1 MTRPF
6 RFGTQVRGLPARD
19 WAAHARRIE
28 SLGYSSALVPDHFQG
43 QWEPVAFQAAAAA
56 VTERLRVGTLV
67 YGIDYRHPVVL
78 AMSAAT
84 VQLLSGGRCEF
95 GLGAGWM
102 ESDYVEAGIPYERAG
117 LRIERLEEAL
127 QIVKAMWRGETSFE
141 GEHYTVREIAG
152 AVDPLPE
159 TPPAILVGGGGKR
172 LLGVAARH
180 ADIVGINPKVAAG
193 KIDKRAVADGS
204 AERTA
209 EKVRW
214 VREAAEAAGRD
225 FDAIE
230 LNALVFAT
238 AIVDDPSG
246 VREAL
251 AKNSGM
257 SVDEV
262 ARCPLYLTGSANEIR
277 DTLEQRRE
285 QYGFSYVV
293 IQGHD
298 IGTLESFAEHVV
310 EPLAGK

>member
-6 RFGTQVRGLPARD
+6 RFGTQVHGFPATE
-19 WAAHARRIE
+19 WAAKARQIE
-28 SLGYSSALVPDHFQG
+28 ALGFSSVLVPDHFRG

-78 AMSAAT
+78 AMAGAT

-102 ESDYVEAGIPYERAG
+102 ESDYVEAGIEYVRAG

-127 QIVKAMWRGETSFE
+127 QIAKAMWSGQTSFE
-141 GEHYTVREIAG
+141 GKHYTIRDIAG
-152 AVDPLPE
+152 AVDPLPA
-159 TPPAILVGGGGKR
+159 TPPAILVGGGGPK
-172 LLGVAARH
+172 LLAVAGRH

-193 KIDKRAVADGS
+193 KVTAAAMQDGS
-204 AERTA
+204 AEKTA

-246 VREAL
+246 IRTAL
-251 AKNSGM
+251 ANNSGM
-257 SVDEV
+257 TVDEV
-262 ARCPLYLTGSANEIR
+262 VRCPLFLTGSPNEVR
-277 DTLEQRRE
+277 DTLEKRRE
-285 QYGFSYVV
+285 QFGFSYVV
-293 IQGHD
+293 IQGD
-298 IGTLESFAEHVV
+298 DPATLESFAEHVIQ
-310 EPLAGK
+310 PLAGK